1 VSLQSQID
9 PQPRGSATPGDAPTI
24 LLPGAGGDAAIG
36 AIRSLRRA
44 GFQGR
49 LVTSDADPSSPGF
62 YLADAWAVL
71 PPIKDPGFFA
81 AALRLME
88 RERVRIV
95 LPTSGFDTLVYA
107 ERQHELAE
115 LGIRAVMSPH
125 EAVQTCVDKWRF
137 HEAVRDR
144 FPVPATTLRADEVRE
159 FPCFVKPRH
168 GKGSRGIALCRSRE
182 ELAAQ
187 VEARDDLVIQEY
199 LPGEEFSV
207 DTLSDLTGKA
217 LVAVPRLRLATKA
230 GISVRGRI
238 VRDREIEE
246 TCLRLAEFLGLR
258 GPSCIQMRRDPQGR
272 AKLLEINPRMGGG
285 TMFTTLAGVNIAA
298 LSVDLACGRPIT
310 IPTPREITVLRYHDE
325 IVVPESVASAG

>member
-1 VSLQSQID
+1 MGMESQIG
-9 PQPRGSATPGDAPTI
+9 PQASGAGLWGNAPTV

-44 GFQGR
+44 GFKGK

-62 YLADAWAVL
+62 YLADAYAVL

-88 RERVRIV
+88 REGVQIV

-107 ERQHELAE
+107 ERQGELAE
-115 LGIRAVMSPH
+115 LGICAVMSPH

-137 HEAVRDR
+137 HQAVRER

-168 GKGSRGIALCRSRE
+168 GKGSRDIALCRSRA
-182 ELAAQ
+182 ELAARL
-187 VEARDDLVIQEY
+187 EARDDLLIQEY
-199 LPGEEFSV
+199 LPGEEFSI
-207 DTLSDLTGKA
+207 DTLSDLAGKA

-258 GPSCIQMRRDPQGR
+258 GPSCIQMRRDPEGR

-298 LSVDLACGRPIT
+298 LTVELACGRSIT
-310 IPTPREITVLRYHDE
+310 IPPPREITVLRHYDE
-325 IVVPESVASAG
+325 IVVPDLAGKAG